1 MTDTEPRPEAQPAEG
16 HTWEGRHDRA
26 EDQQPDS
33 GERHAADRFLA
44 EQDPEDAE
52 RVAARVTDYAA
63 MIAGASSGLTN
74 SHRPCSPF

>member
-1 MTDTEPRPEAQPAEG
+1 MTDTEPRTEAQPAEG

-44 EQDPEDAE
+44 KQDPEDAE
-52 RVAARVTDYAA
+52 RVAEHHEEMRK
-63 MIAGASSGLTN
+63 IGANVKGEGEIN
-74 SHRPCSPF
+74 